1 MLTAQPKKKRTAN
14 RKKHLQIK
22 KTLSSIWQHTCCKCS
37 QHNQKRNALQKNL
50 IWLCCEHLQ
59 CVSLF
64 VCVVSICTIYC
75 QNYENVF
82 FICWCFFYLHVF
94 SEVAAR
100 WALSATVPNTF
111 WINLNW
117 FVLVC
122 VSSLYSIHI
131 SPSVSYCKCFWN
143 ITHLFQRKLWCFNN
157 QTSQNISF
165 CIVHY
170 GARPFCDPR
179 VWSMAVS
186 HYLNGV
192 MWLSDRVTPSMGKMA
207 PGQSMARS

>member
-1 MLTAQPKKKRTAN
+1 MTTHTLQMLTTQPKKKRAAN
-14 RKKHLQIK
+14 KFK
-22 KTLSSIWQHTCCKCS
+22 
-37 QHNQKRNALQKNL
+37 
-50 IWLCCEHLQ
+50 
-59 CVSLF
+59 F
-64 VCVVSICTIYC
+64 GCVVSICSVFLYLFVLWAFAPSTVKMMK
-75 QNYENVF
+75 NVF

-143 ITHLFQRKLWCFNN
+143 ITHLFHRKLWCFNN

>member
-1 MLTAQPKKKRTAN
+1 M
-14 RKKHLQIK
+14 
-22 KTLSSIWQHTCCKCS
+22 SICS
-37 QHNQKRNALQKNL
+37 VFLY
-50 IWLCCEHLQ
+50 
-59 CVSLF
+59 LF
-64 VCVVSICTIYC
+64 VLWAFAPSTVKIMKMFSFFAGAFSICM
-75 QNYENVF
+75 
-82 FICWCFFYLHVF
+82 CFLKLQRVELSRPPYL
-94 SEVAAR
+94 
-100 WALSATVPNTF
+100 NTF